1 MSLEAPFLHIGN
13 KQPSMFSCFCHY
25 STRIGE
31 SANLAYVLLVALLP
45 IVAGSLIR
53 RCVRRRERGPEND
66 WRRDTTDDVAGIN
79 PPGGLWQDNQK
90 EQVAGTAIFAYRK
103 QAAFY
108 VFLVFNTLA
117 FTTSAFTIFCFT
129 QGFPFSPEI
138 RLAVVSVVVTYACAV
153 SAIIPPESAN
163 LAYVLLVALLPIVV
177 LSWIRRRVRGE

>member
-1 MSLEAPFLHIGN
+1 MAWSFAIAALGNAVGALTTATIDKLVRKIIGPIIDEFKYDDN
-13 KQPSMFSCFCHY
+13 TEKKY
-25 STRIGE
+25 EIR
-31 SANLAYVLLVALLP
+31 NLILV
-45 IVAGSLIR
+45 IVTLIAG
-53 RCVRRRERGPEND
+53 V
-66 WRRDTTDDVAGIN
+66 TFQAGIN